1 MDLKGLILLSSALNF
16 QTITPANEND
26 LPYLLNLPS
35 YTAVAWYHHKL
46 APDLQKDLD
55 KTLADV
61 QRWAVQEYGPALTE
75 GDELPDAQRRKVI
88 ATLHRF
94 TSLPEA
100 YIDRCNLRIPA
111 GRFAAEL
118 LRDERR
124 VVGILDG
131 RVTGFPVDPSD
142 ASSRYDPSLVLVS
155 GPFASA
161 LQDYLRRDLEFRT
174 DQPYVYLSHKANES
188 WDWGSAA
195 EGYVDVTD
203 DLLRAMTEQAD
214 LRVFGGMGY
223 FDLTTGYFGQ
233 RYAFNHLGLAPQL
246 GANLH
251 LVCYPSGHQIYTQD
265 ASRKKL
271 ASDVAEFVRAAGT
284 GSTAP
289 AR

>member
-46 APDLQKDLD
+46 TGFAEGPGQDACGRAAVGGSGVWAG
-55 KTLADV
+55 AD
-61 QRWAVQEYGPALTE
+61 RGRRTARRPA
-75 GDELPDAQRRKVI
+75 AKVI